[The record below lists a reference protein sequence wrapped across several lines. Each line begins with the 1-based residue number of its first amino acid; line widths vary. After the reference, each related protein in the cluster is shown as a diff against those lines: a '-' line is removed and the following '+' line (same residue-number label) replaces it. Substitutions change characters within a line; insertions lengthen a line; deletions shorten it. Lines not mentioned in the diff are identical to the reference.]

1 MVYVDD
7 IILTRDNSE
16 ELSELKKVLAREFEV
31 KDLGQMRY
39 FLGMEVARSR
49 KGISISQKKY
59 TIDLL
64 KETGMLGG
72 IPSETP
78 IEVNGKAKKKELG
91 GPVDTV
97 RYQRLVGR
105 LIYLSHT
112 RPNIAFAVSVVS
124 QYMHSP
130 YEEHLA
136 TVYQILR
143 YLKITPGKGLFFKK
157 TEQRR

>member
-1 MVYVDD
+1 
-7 IILTRDNSE
+7 
-16 ELSELKKVLAREFEV
+16 
-31 KDLGQMRY
+31 MRY

-112 RPNIAFAVSVVS
+112 RPNTAFVASVVS
-124 QYMHSP
+124 QYMQSP

-136 TVYQILR
+136 AIYQILR
-143 YLKITPGKGLFFKK
+143 YLKMTPGKDLFFAK
-157 TEQRR
+157 TEQRHIEAFTDAN